1 MGVHSATFYNPAAK
15 DNSSTVNTKG
25 HDIHELENK
34 IYGDKLR
41 NEKSHLETKGGV
53 LPSSCLSSL
62 MTDLEEKDLLL
73 DVLGTHLTRIGH
85 HFYVH
90 S

>member
-1 MGVHSATFYNPAAK
+1 MF
-15 DNSSTVNTKG
+15 
-25 HDIHELENK
+25 
-34 IYGDKLR
+34 
-41 NEKSHLETKGGV
+41 

-62 MTDLEEKDLLL
+62 MADLEEKDLLL